1 MPSPLDSVDLGWLG
15 CVAHVAAVGA
25 QEDHLA
31 DPEASDERCIA
42 GDGAVIGQSCAVLL
56 VLRGA
61 VFTQS
66 RQLAPVVESEHACR
80 DDCGEIQAAAE
91 TPAAAGQTSSVEAP
105 GAEDHQGRVCG
116 KQDHCRAAECVDD
129 AEAVSIIVTL
139 SLGTARIFNVFNQ
152 IGRVRSVR
160 AVVDR

>member
-1 MPSPLDSVDLGWLG
+1 M
-15 CVAHVAAVGA
+15 AHVAAVGA

-42 GDGAVIGQSCAVLL
+42 GDGAVIGQSQAVLL

-129 AEAVSIIVTL
+129 AEAVSISEETL
-139 SLGTARIFNVFNQ
+139 SVGTARIFNVFNQ